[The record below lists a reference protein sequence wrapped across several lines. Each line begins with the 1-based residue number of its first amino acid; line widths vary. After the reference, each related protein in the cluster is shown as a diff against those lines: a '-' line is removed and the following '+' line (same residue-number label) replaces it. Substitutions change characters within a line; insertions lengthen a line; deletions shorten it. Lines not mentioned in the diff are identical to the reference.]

1 MKSFWVVS
9 PNVGGRASEWVPI
22 ILREHI
28 AVMGWSAK
36 HKIGERF
43 TRIPPK
49 DVILIARR
57 HRGRAEPIGFGVV
70 WGSSEPGNARGEC
83 KRFDNPT
90 RFGSLRNLAPFV
102 PIRDVPRGI
111 PLPKTVNHSM
121 ALVKL
126 HPKRNPAHKRVCDW
140 MEGLLRERNA
150 RRSSDLMSR
159 ETQAVQHS
167 KEVRLANLPG
177 NRDYDYKFHP
187 KRAIVRARKKEAR
200 LLEAY
205 RSWIEKK
212 HGYVP
217 KALKAMGL
225 TNDCF
230 DERRCNLIEA
240 KASVKREDI
249 RMAVGQL
256 FDYGFYAAKRFG
268 KLDRAILLPKE
279 PAADVIEWLQPLDIG
294 VIWRVRRGFRDNAG
308 KRFV

>member
-9 PNVGGRASEWVPI
+9 PNVGGKASEWEPI
-22 ILREHI
+22 VLREHI
-28 AVMGWSAK
+28 AVMGWSVK

-111 PLPKTVNHSM
+111 PLAETVNHSM

-126 HPKRNPAHKRVCDW
+126 HPKRNSAHKRVCDW
-140 MEGLLRERNA
+140 MEGLLLERNKL
-150 RRSSDLMSR
+150 RSSDLISR
-159 ETQAVQHS
+159 ETPAVQHN
-167 KEVRLANLPG
+167 KEARVANLPA

-187 KRAIVRARKKEAR
+187 KSATVRARKKEAK

-205 RSWIEKK
+205 RAWIEKK

-217 KALKAMGL
+217 MVLKAMGL

-268 KLDRAILLPKE
+268 KLNRAVLLPKE
-279 PAADVIEWLQPLDIG
+279 PASDVIEWLQPLDIG
-294 VIWRVRRGFRDNAG
+294 VIWRAQGGFRDNAG